1 MPNSLSLLLHNSFST
16 FFPKKVKVEKKEAME
31 SFDHLILD
39 LALSDDIDHTLR
51 TALKDIQSYIREKL
65 DADVFVLSPKT
76 QNNQWLFAKSVASTP
91 SILSKINKQHPKVI
105 FQHRHASPKDTS
117 TLSSHVSVIQYG
129 KNTPSTKESTLL
141 TLVFASQ
148 KPSDERIQFY
158 LEKVIYILEKG
169 LSAWH
174 KQQTKIQSVVD
185 EINANY
191 AAELHDTLAQTLGY
205 LRIKTCSLAKECQ
218 EFEGSSVSDT
228 SAEIASQV
236 KLAYRQARDIITTSR
251 TKLEPEKLIKL
262 ISNAI
267 EDFELRSSIVFE
279 FDNRL
284 KGDLHTP
291 DDGQVLYIVREALSN
306 TIRHAQA
313 SHARVL
319 IQHQDDGRILIRV
332 EDNGKGIQENGKRHD
347 SFGLRIMHE
356 RAEKISASLTIN
368 KRQGGGTRIDLSL
381 PEVNE

>member
-1 MPNSLSLLLHNSFST
+1 MPNSLSLLLHNSFSAL
-16 FFPKKVKVEKKEAME
+16 FPKKVKVEKKEAME
-31 SFDHLILD
+31 SFDYLILD
-39 LALSDDIDHTLR
+39 LALSDNIDHALH
-51 TALKDIQSYIREKL
+51 TALKDIQNYIREKL
-65 DADVFVLSPKT
+65 DADVFVLSPKA
-76 QNNQWLFAKSVASTP
+76 QNNQWLCAKNLASTP
-91 SILSKINKQHPKVI
+91 SILSKINKQHPKVL
-105 FQHRHASPKDTS
+105 FQHRHASPQDTS
-117 TLSSHVSVIQYG
+117 VLTSHVSIIHYG
-129 KNTPSTKESTLL
+129 QSTSSTKESTLL
-141 TLVFASQ
+141 TLVFANQ

-158 LEKVIYILEKG
+158 LEKVIYSLEKG

-174 KQQTKIQSVVD
+174 KQQAKMQNIVD

-218 EFEGSSVSDT
+218 GFEGSSVSDT
-228 SAEIASQV
+228 SIEIASQV
-236 KLAYRQARDIITTSR
+236 KLAYRQARDIISTSR
-251 TKLEPEKLIKL
+251 TKLESENLIKL
-262 ISNAI
+262 ISKAI

-284 KGDLHTP
+284 KGELHTP

-319 IQHQDDGRILIRV
+319 IQHQDNGNILIRV
-332 EDNGKGIQENGKRHD
+332 EDNGKGIQENGKRPD